1 MIQNAKKKKF
11 DYRVIVNIAACLVV
25 IAVVYGALQNKIE
38 PDSPNKYSTD
48 SHISIEEI
56 VREAKRKGL
65 DGIALTNHENPD
77 VVKEIDELVEKYDFV
92 IFPGVE
98 YLTKDGD
105 IVAFGID
112 KLPEEQ
118 MSAQEFIE
126 YVDKFG
132 GTCTAAHPY
141 RTNNRGLED
150 KLYTVKGLTAIEGY
164 NGSTSDYHNG
174 LAVKAGKELGIQV
187 IGSSDAHVVEKV
199 GVYATLLPYKVK
211 NVKELIEA
219 LKTNRC
225 KPLKYVNN
233 NYEIIE

>member
-1 MIQNAKKKKF
+1 MKV
-11 DYRVIVNIAACLVV
+11 DLH
-25 IAVVYGALQNKIE
+25 LH
-38 PDSPNKYSTD
+38 DNKYSTD

-211 NVKELIEA
+211 NAKELIEA

>member
-1 MIQNAKKKKF
+1 MKV
-11 DYRVIVNIAACLVV
+11 DLH
-25 IAVVYGALQNKIE
+25 LH
-38 PDSPNKYSTD
+38 DNKYSTD

-56 VREAKRKGL
+56 VKEAKRKGL

-77 VVKEIDELVEKYDFV
+77 VVKEIDQLVEKYDFV

-112 KLPEEQ
+112 KLPDEQ

>member
-1 MIQNAKKKKF
+1 MKV
-11 DYRVIVNIAACLVV
+11 DLH
-25 IAVVYGALQNKIE
+25 LH
-38 PDSPNKYSTD
+38 DNKYSTD

-187 IGSSDAHVVEKV
+187 IGSSDAHVAEKV

>member
-1 MIQNAKKKKF
+1 MKV
-11 DYRVIVNIAACLVV
+11 DLH
-25 IAVVYGALQNKIE
+25 LH
-38 PDSPNKYSTD
+38 DNKYSTD

-56 VREAKRKGL
+56 IREAKRKGL

>member
-1 MIQNAKKKKF
+1 
-11 DYRVIVNIAACLVV
+11 
-25 IAVVYGALQNKIE
+25 
-38 PDSPNKYSTD
+38 
-48 SHISIEEI
+48 
-56 VREAKRKGL
+56 
-65 DGIALTNHENPD
+65 
-77 VVKEIDELVEKYDFV
+77 
-92 IFPGVE
+92 
-98 YLTKDGD
+98 
-105 IVAFGID
+105 
-112 KLPEEQ
+112 

-174 LAVKAGKELGIQV
+174 LAVKAGNELGIQV

>member
-1 MIQNAKKKKF
+1 MKV
-11 DYRVIVNIAACLVV
+11 DLH
-25 IAVVYGALQNKIE
+25 LH
-38 PDSPNKYSTD
+38 DNKYSTD

-174 LAVKAGKELGIQV
+174 LAVKAGNELGIQV

>member
-1 MIQNAKKKKF
+1 MKV
-11 DYRVIVNIAACLVV
+11 DLH
-25 IAVVYGALQNKIE
+25 LH
-38 PDSPNKYSTD
+38 DNKYSTD

-187 IGSSDAHVVEKV
+187 VGSSDAHVVEKV

>member
-1 MIQNAKKKKF
+1 MKV
-11 DYRVIVNIAACLVV
+11 DLH
-25 IAVVYGALQNKIE
+25 LH
-38 PDSPNKYSTD
+38 DNKYSTD

-174 LAVKAGKELGIQV
+174 LAVKAGKELGVQV

>member
-1 MIQNAKKKKF
+1 MKV
-11 DYRVIVNIAACLVV
+11 DLH
-25 IAVVYGALQNKIE
+25 LH
-38 PDSPNKYSTD
+38 DNKYSTD

-77 VVKEIDELVEKYDFV
+77 VVKEIDQLVEKYDFV

-112 KLPEEQ
+112 KLPDEQ

-126 YVDKFG
+126 YVDRFG

>member
-1 MIQNAKKKKF
+1 MKV
-11 DYRVIVNIAACLVV
+11 DLH
-25 IAVVYGALQNKIE
+25 LH
-38 PDSPNKYSTD
+38 DNKYSTD

-164 NGSTSDYHNG
+164 NGSTTDYHNG

-225 KPLKYVNN
+225 KPLKYINN

>member
-1 MIQNAKKKKF
+1 MKV
-11 DYRVIVNIAACLVV
+11 DLH
-25 IAVVYGALQNKIE
+25 LH
-38 PDSPNKYSTD
+38 DNKYSTD

-150 KLYTVKGLTAIEGY
+150 KLYTIKGLTAIEGY
-164 NGSTSDYHNG
+164 NGSTTDYHNG

-225 KPLKYVNN
+225 KPLKYINN

>member
-1 MIQNAKKKKF
+1 MKV
-11 DYRVIVNIAACLVV
+11 DLH
-25 IAVVYGALQNKIE
+25 LH
-38 PDSPNKYSTD
+38 DNKYSTD

-56 VREAKRKGL
+56 VKEAKRKGL

-77 VVKEIDELVEKYDFV
+77 VIKEIDELVKKYDFV

-126 YVDKFG
+126 YVDRFG
-132 GTCTAAHPY
+132 GTCTVAHPY

>member
-1 MIQNAKKKKF
+1 MKV
-11 DYRVIVNIAACLVV
+11 DLH
-25 IAVVYGALQNKIE
+25 LH
-38 PDSPNKYSTD
+38 DNKYSTD

-174 LAVKAGKELGIQV
+174 LAVKAGNELGIQV

-199 GVYATLLPYKVK
+199 GVYVTLLPYKVK

>member
-1 MIQNAKKKKF
+1 MKV
-11 DYRVIVNIAACLVV
+11 DLH
-25 IAVVYGALQNKIE
+25 LH
-38 PDSPNKYSTD
+38 DNKYSTD

-118 MSAQEFIE
+118 MSTQEFIE

>member
-1 MIQNAKKKKF
+1 MKV
-11 DYRVIVNIAACLVV
+11 DLH
-25 IAVVYGALQNKIE
+25 LH
-38 PDSPNKYSTD
+38 DNKYSTD

-77 VVKEIDELVEKYDFV
+77 VVKEIDQLVEKYDFV

-105 IVAFGID
+105 IVAFGIN
-112 KLPEEQ
+112 KLPDEQ

-126 YVDKFG
+126 YVDRFG

>member
-1 MIQNAKKKKF
+1 MKV
-11 DYRVIVNIAACLVV
+11 DLH
-25 IAVVYGALQNKIE
+25 LH
-38 PDSPNKYSTD
+38 DNKYSTD

-77 VVKEIDELVEKYDFV
+77 VVKEVDELVEKYDFV

>member
-1 MIQNAKKKKF
+1 MKV
-11 DYRVIVNIAACLVV
+11 DLH
-25 IAVVYGALQNKIE
+25 LH
-38 PDSPNKYSTD
+38 DNKYSTD

-132 GTCTAAHPY
+132 GTCTVAHPY

>member
-1 MIQNAKKKKF
+1 MKV
-11 DYRVIVNIAACLVV
+11 DLH
-25 IAVVYGALQNKIE
+25 LH
-38 PDSPNKYSTD
+38 DNKYSTD

-77 VVKEIDELVEKYDFV
+77 VVKEIDKLVEKYDFV

-126 YVDKFG
+126 YVDRFG

-199 GVYATLLPYKVK
+199 GVYATLLPYKAK

>member
-1 MIQNAKKKKF
+1 MKV
-11 DYRVIVNIAACLVV
+11 DLH
-25 IAVVYGALQNKIE
+25 LHDNKH
-38 PDSPNKYSTD
+38 STD

-174 LAVKAGKELGIQV
+174 LAVKAGNELGIQV